1 MIYFVYKVIMNFHL
15 AIHNIG
21 FVLSAIATLGALV
34 FVTLNNPQAKGHTPM
49 AFLFLSVLI
58 FIVSHI
64 IGVNIAD
71 PEISRKVFMLNL
83 VVFFMGILSVHTIL
97 SVLGKVGKRKFILAS
112 FYVLG
117 IGLCIF
123 FIKNPELLFLDS
135 VSKMYFLNYY
145 EPGTLSWIRIFFL
158 LGLCL
163 PYLIYEIFLSY
174 READTN
180 NSKIQ
185 LKFLAGSFVATYIV
199 GHIPNFL
206 VYDIKID
213 PLWGMAFM
221 IVFAI
226 VFAYASIKYELM
238 NIKVIAKQA
247 FFYAIT
253 VGTIG
258 GTIVLFEY
266 LNRVIALNY
275 PLFPV
280 WVLPALSI
288 FLVMVITLVVWEK
301 IREVDLLRYEFIT
314 TVTHKFRTPLT
325 QIKWATDTLEKNRL
339 HLQDSDQIGY
349 IKSANSKL
357 IELTNLLVSISEVE
371 SNVYEYHIEK
381 TNLKKLVEEALAF
394 VETSIVAKKITIK
407 NDFTADTFANC
418 DAARIK
424 FVIQTFIEN
433 AVSYTPTGGVVNISL
448 YEKGTR
454 VFLTVKDSGIG
465 ITKNELPLIFSKFY
479 RGNTARTTDTEGM
492 GIGLFISK
500 EIITRHK
507 GKTWV
512 ESDGLSKGS
521 TFGFSLP
528 IAE

>member
-1 MIYFVYKVIMNFHL
+1 MNFNL
-15 AIHNIG
+15 LIHNIG
-21 FVLSAIATLGALV
+21 FVTSAIATLGALI

-58 FIVSHI
+58 FIISHI

-123 FIKNPELLFLDS
+123 FIKNPDLLFLES
-135 VSKMYFLNYY
+135 ISKMYFMNYY
-145 EPGTLSWIRIFFL
+145 VPGPLSWIRIFFL

-174 READTN
+174 KEADTD
-180 NSKIQ
+180 NSRIQ
-185 LKFLAGSFVATYIV
+185 LKFLAGSFIATYIV

-206 VYDIKID
+206 VYNIRID

-226 VFAYASIKYELM
+226 IFVYASLKYELM

-247 FFYAIT
+247 FLYAIT

-266 LNRVIALNY
+266 LNRVITINH
-275 PLFPV
+275 PQFPS
-280 WVLPALSI
+280 WVLPSLSI
-288 FLVMVITLVVWEK
+288 FLVMVITLVIWEK

-325 QIKWATDTLEKNRL
+325 QIRWATDSLSKNQL
-339 HLQDSDQIGY
+339 SQENNDQITY

-371 SNVYEYHIEK
+371 SNVFEYHPEK
-381 TNLKKLVEEALAF
+381 TNLKNLISEVLSF
-394 VETSIVAKKITIK
+394 IETSIVNKKISVK
-407 NDFTADTFANC
+407 NDFSADVFSKC
-418 DAARIK
+418 DATRIK
-424 FVIQTFIEN
+424 FVIQTLVEN
-433 AVSYTPTGGVVNISL
+433 AVNYTPSEGTIMISL
-448 YEKGTR
+448 YEKGDR
-454 VFLTVKDSGIG
+454 VFFTVKDSGIG
-465 ITKNELPLIFSKFY
+465 IPKNEQQLVFSKFY

-507 GKTWV
+507 GRIWA
-512 ESDGLSKGS
+512 ESEGAGMGS

-528 IAE
+528 KAE